1 MCVCLQG
8 LAHAP
13 GQSPQSSV
21 WGGQDAH
28 GHVPVHVEQQLQRM
42 QALLAETR
50 GQLEEKK
57 QALAEDRETLTEL
70 KEFEQKLLKQLHDV
84 TLVRLYTGYVH

>member
-1 MCVCLQG
+1 
-8 LAHAP
+8 
-13 GQSPQSSV
+13 
-21 WGGQDAH
+21 
-28 GHVPVHVEQQLQRM
+28 VEQQLQRM

-57 QALAEDRETLTEL
+57 QALGEERQTLTEL

-84 TLVRLYTGYVH
+84 TLVRSSI

>member
-1 MCVCLQG
+1 MKMCLQG

-13 GQSPQSSV
+13 GQSPQHSG

-28 GHVPVHVEQQLQRM
+28 GHVPAHVEQQLQRM

-57 QALAEDRETLTEL
+57 QALGEDRQNLTEL

-84 TLVRLYTGYVH
+84 TLVWLCT